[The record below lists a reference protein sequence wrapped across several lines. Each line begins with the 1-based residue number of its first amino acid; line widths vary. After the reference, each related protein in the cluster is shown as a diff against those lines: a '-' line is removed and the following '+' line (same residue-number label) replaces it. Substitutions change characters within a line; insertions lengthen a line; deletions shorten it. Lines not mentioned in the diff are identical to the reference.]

1 MSVTVIFSDAGD
13 ADCSC
18 LPLMWKDLPDV
29 KVLQLTD
36 HSNYTKDDIL
46 KAIEAEDD
54 TLIMCGH
61 GTPSGLLGYAAYPE
75 TVQKYKYYG
84 YDSRRFANGEK
95 DRKTGG
101 KTSIYDAYAALFG
114 DDDTWEGAIG
124 EMVDKDEAE
133 DADVNDMVDAN
144 VALVNAYATLFG
156 NDDKREGANG
166 EMVDKDEGKDEDVN
180 DTVDAKAALA
190 SAGAKDSPEEQPE
203 DEEDETVQYM
213 SHRFGTVIERKD
225 ADKIHAKRV
234 IAVWCH
240 ASDYAVATHLYGFW
254 SSMFISNSMEARY
267 CGFPGVPNEIIM
279 AETKKFCRDLNVL
292 IKNDVPQSEWVE
304 KIIEVG
310 NMNYKTTEYN
320 YRGLRYFPK

>member
-61 GTPSGLLGYAAYPE
+61 GTPYGLLGYEAYPE

-95 DRKTGG
+95 ARKTGG

-124 EMVDKDEAE
+124 EMVDNDEAE
-133 DADVNDMVDAN
+133 DADVNDKFNAN
-144 VALVNAYATLFG
+144 VAPV
-156 NDDKREGANG
+156 NDDSALTG
-166 EMVDKDEGKDEDVN
+166 EVKD
-180 DTVDAKAALA
+180 A
-190 SAGAKDSPEEQPE
+190 PEEQPE
-203 DEEDETVQYM
+203 EEEAVKYM

-320 YRGLRYFPK
+320 YKGLRYFPK

>member
-1 MSVTVIFSDAGD
+1 
-13 ADCSC
+13 
-18 LPLMWKDLPDV
+18 
-29 KVLQLTD
+29 
-36 HSNYTKDDIL
+36 
-46 KAIEAEDD
+46 
-54 TLIMCGH
+54 
-61 GTPSGLLGYAAYPE
+61 
-75 TVQKYKYYG
+75 
-84 YDSRRFANGEK
+84 
-95 DRKTGG
+95 
-101 KTSIYDAYAALFG
+101 
-114 DDDTWEGAIG
+114 
-124 EMVDKDEAE
+124 MVDNDEAE
-133 DADVNDMVDAN
+133 DADVNDKFNAN
-144 VALVNAYATLFG
+144 VAPV
-156 NDDKREGANG
+156 NDDSALTG
-166 EMVDKDEGKDEDVN
+166 EVKD
-180 DTVDAKAALA
+180 A
-190 SAGAKDSPEEQPE
+190 PEEQPE
-203 DEEDETVQYM
+203 EEETVKYM

-320 YRGLRYFPK
+320 YKGLRYFPK

>member
-36 HSNYTKDDIL
+36 HSNYTKADIL
-46 KAIEAEDD
+46 KAIKAEDD

-61 GTPSGLLGYAAYPE
+61 GTPSGLLGYAAYPV

-84 YDSRRFANGEK
+84 YDSRRFADDAK
-95 DRKTGG
+95 ARKPGG

-114 DDDTWEGAIG
+114 DDDNWKGAIG
-124 EMVDKDEAE
+124 EMVDKDEEE
-133 DADVNDMVDAN
+133 DV
-144 VALVNAYATLFG
+144 
-156 NDDKREGANG
+156 
-166 EMVDKDEGKDEDVN
+166 DVN
-180 DTVDAKAALA
+180 DTVDAKASLVN
-190 SAGAKDSPEEQPE
+190 AGAKDSPEEQPE
-203 DEEDETVQYM
+203 DEKDETVRYM

-225 ADKIHAKRV
+225 AGKIHAKRV
-234 IAVWCH
+234 IAVWCN

-254 SSMFISNSMEARY
+254 TSMFISNSMEARY
-267 CGFPGVPNEIIM
+267 CGFPGVPNEIII

-292 IKNDVPQSEWVE
+292 IKNDVPQSEWVD

-320 YRGLRYFPK
+320 YKGLRYFPK

>member
-1 MSVTVIFSDAGD
+1 MAITVIYSDMGD
-13 ADCSC
+13 VDCASI
-18 LPLMWKDLPDV
+18 PLLWKDVPDV
-29 KVLQLTD
+29 HVMRLARDTD
-36 HSNYTKDDIL
+36 YTKDDIRE
-46 KAIEAEDD
+46 AIRNEDD

-61 GTPSGLLGYAAYPE
+61 GTPYGLLGYEAYPE

-95 DRKTGG
+95 AR

-124 EMVDKDEAE
+124 EMVDNDEAE
-133 DADVNDMVDAN
+133 DADVNDKFNAN
-144 VALVNAYATLFG
+144 VAPV
-156 NDDKREGANG
+156 NDDSALTG
-166 EMVDKDEGKDEDVN
+166 EVKD
-180 DTVDAKAALA
+180 A
-190 SAGAKDSPEEQPE
+190 PEEQPE
-203 DEEDETVQYM
+203 EEETVKYM

-320 YRGLRYFPK
+320 YKGLRYFPK